1 MRQGVCPPLTAM
13 TKRPRGPTAARAAAA
28 MNAAPSRATDSA
40 SANTVIL
47 TATSPILW
55 PP

>member
-1 MRQGVCPPLTAM
+1 
-13 TKRPRGPTAARAAAA
+13 
-28 MNAAPSRATDSA
+28 MNAAPSRATESA

-55 PP
+55 LP